1 MSSESVPILKLSKK
15 TRITEKIT
23 KYWNKRIKYLRKY
36 VLAYPVCLFDS
47 IIRGVLFLLN
57 MAYISSSKVGNSY
70 IS

>member
-15 TRITEKIT
+15 TRITGKIT

-36 VLAYPVCLFDS
+36 VLAYLVRLFDS
-47 IIRGVLFLLN
+47 TIRGALFLLN